1 MYTHNTHTTEA
12 PTFFQR
18 VIARLN
24 DPSPA
29 RYSGAIQLCTIGRV
43 TLAEAPAAANSTLPT
58 AKSQTCDSD
67 VPCHHATPRS
77 AA

>member
-1 MYTHNTHTTEA
+1 MYTHTTHITEA
-12 PTFFQR
+12 PTLFQR

-29 RYSGAIQLCTIGRV
+29 RYSGAIQLRTFGRV
-43 TLAEAPAAANSTLPT
+43 TLAETPAAANTTLPT
-58 AKSQTCDSD
+58 AKPQQRDSD
-67 VPCHHATPRS
+67 IPCHHATPRS